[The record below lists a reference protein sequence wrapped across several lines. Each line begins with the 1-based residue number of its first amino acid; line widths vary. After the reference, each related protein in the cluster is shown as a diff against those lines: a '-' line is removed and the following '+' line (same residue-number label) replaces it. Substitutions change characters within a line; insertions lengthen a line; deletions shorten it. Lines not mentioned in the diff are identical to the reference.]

1 MWKSFQHNDD
11 LYMIKLVTNQNLDF
25 YVTDLQKIWIQNISK
40 ETLLSQ
46 FQEFNPLF
54 EIKVDEAVSQV
65 AQLINDISSLEHVE
79 VVKTDDELQLILR
92 SSKAEFK
99 IEFNFNFHK
108 STSEVFL
115 KEVTVPLI
123 QTVKHLEERQNML
136 YNLVQKKDRELEEY
150 KLEKGL
156 ISRDDLITEKFDES
170 QAGNV
175 DNKSMMNVF
184 GQSIFW
190 DNFVKRYGNIE
201 TKIEDVKMDPW
212 NHIKRKRKVYSA
224 KTSLKKGKGIK
235 YNENK

>member
-1 MWKSFQHNDD
+1 
-11 LYMIKLVTNQNLDF
+11 
-25 YVTDLQKIWIQNISK
+25 
-40 ETLLSQ
+40 
-46 FQEFNPLF
+46 
-54 EIKVDEAVSQV
+54 VSQV

-79 VVKTDDELQLILR
+79 VVKTEDELQLILR